1 MIAHPRAD
9 TGYDTLLN
17 RELSQVDLQVQAGDS
32 FLLCS
37 DGLNKTAED
46 HELRDVLCHTDPH
59 DVVRSLIHLGLTR
72 GAPDNITA
80 IVVKAA
86 GH

>member
-1 MIAHPRAD
+1 
-9 TGYDTLLN
+9 
-17 RELSQVDLQVQAGDS
+17 
-32 FLLCS
+32 S

-46 HELRDVLCHTDPH
+46 FELRDVLSHSEPN

-80 IVVKAA
+80 IVIKAA